1 MNNNYTKFPKRS
13 AKLKRVCNL
22 AFYNDLYDLMLLR
35 DIVLLSFWFFSFG
48 SVDDK
53 TYSDHESIRVKGQS
67 ISVELIPMQLH
78 YIFLQE
84 LLIYNRN
91 QLEPICITDFNF
103 RSVRN
108 YSENRGFEY
117 IGIIVEGTCEVHF
130 E

>member
-1 MNNNYTKFPKRS
+1 MK
-13 AKLKRVCNL
+13 ALGL
-22 AFYNDLYDLMLLR
+22 
-35 DIVLLSFWFFSFG
+35 
-48 SVDDK
+48 
-53 TYSDHESIRVKGQS
+53 KGQS

-91 QLEPICITDFNF
+91 QLEPIRITDFNF
-103 RSVRN
+103 RSARN
-108 YSENRGFEY
+108 YSENRGFEN

>member
-1 MNNNYTKFPKRS
+1 
-13 AKLKRVCNL
+13 
-22 AFYNDLYDLMLLR
+22 MLLR

-53 TYSDHESIRVKGQS
+53 TYSDYESIRVKRS
-67 ISVELIPMQLH
+67 STLVELIPMQLH

-84 LLIYNRN
+84 LLIYYRN

-103 RSVRN
+103 RSARN
-108 YSENRGFEY
+108 YSGNRGFEN
-117 IGIIVEGTCEVHF
+117 IGIILEGTCEVHF